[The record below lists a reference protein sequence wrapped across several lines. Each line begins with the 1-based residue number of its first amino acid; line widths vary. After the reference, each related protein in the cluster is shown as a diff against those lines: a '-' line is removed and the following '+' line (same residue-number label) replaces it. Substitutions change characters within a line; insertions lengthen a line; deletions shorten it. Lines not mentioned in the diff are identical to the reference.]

1 MRKRGVS
8 GYPPILWITMFIKLL
23 EVDQSPTQ
31 WELYTFLMIFVR
43 IVKSVYFHV
52 VISSQ

>member
-43 IVKSVYFHV
+43 IVKSV
-52 VISSQ
+52 